1 MSGNVPKGKY
11 ILYADDDPE
20 DKESIYDGLK
30 DINSDVEMVF
40 VNHGLDAL
48 QFLQSLN
55 SSENFPCL
63 ILLDINMPMLN
74 GLETLKILK
83 QSKGLK
89 DIPVI
94 MFSTSSDE
102 KLVRESL
109 ELGAVDHVTKP
120 INFNSLKEITAQ
132 FVARCD

>member
-1 MSGNVPKGKY
+1 MSTEVPKGKY

-20 DKESIYDGLK
+20 DKENIYEGLK

-48 QFLQSLN
+48 QFLQSMN
-55 SSENFPCL
+55 PNESFPCL
-63 ILLDINMPMLN
+63 ILLDINMPVLN
-74 GLETLKILK
+74 GLETLEIVK
-83 QSKGLK
+83 QSQGLR

-94 MFSTSSDE
+94 MFSTSSDD
-102 KLVRESL
+102 KFVRKSL
-109 ELGAVDHVTKP
+109 ELGAVDYVTKP
-120 INFNSLKEITAQ
+120 ITFDSLKEITAQ